1 MKYIHEIKIKM
12 DNNVYNIL
20 DQSSKHLH
28 IETRKTIRDDVVFRI
43 MAAIETTENVVHLR
57 FDGDP
62 NKDGEL

>member
-43 MAAIETTENVVHLR
+43 MEAIENNENVVHLR